1 MACYLGTGVRPQGVI
16 TAYAR
21 PAVITAAVPHTTI
34 ATSAA
39 AAYRTDCA
47 VIQNI

>member
-1 MACYLGTGVRPQGVI
+1 VI

-21 PAVITAAVPHTTI
+21 PAVITAAVLRTII

-39 AAYRTDCA
+39 AFYRTDCA